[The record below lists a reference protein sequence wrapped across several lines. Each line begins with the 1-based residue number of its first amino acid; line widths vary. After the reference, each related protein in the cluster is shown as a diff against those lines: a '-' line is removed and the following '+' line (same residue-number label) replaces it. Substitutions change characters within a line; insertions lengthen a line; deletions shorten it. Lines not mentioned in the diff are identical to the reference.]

1 MSLTTLFFWSFVSVW
16 SMYVLSA
23 WMYDGGYKYLPRV
36 EQKLIG
42 ALKMFLL
49 FSTFC
54 RKPFP
59 ENLNTK

>member
-36 EQKLIG
+36 EEKLIDP
-42 ALKMFLL
+42 
-49 FSTFC
+49 FC
-54 RKPFP
+54 RHQKWTIYDNIVRKLF
-59 ENLNTK
+59 